1 MNRACGTSRTDD
13 KETEFGISARST
25 NQRTIMPGVT
35 SSVRDGVCVIEMSNP
50 PVNALALPVLE
61 GLEKALKEAQGDGRV
76 KAIVI
81 KGAGGKFSGGFDIGH
96 LRKSTQ
102 GAPASDVGDFNAI
115 LCTLAEGGAKPCV
128 AAIENLALGGGLE
141 VAMSCAAR
149 VATPGAQLGLPEL
162 QLGVIPGF
170 GGTQRLPR
178 LVGLEKS
185 LEMMLKSKSIK
196 AEEALKLGLVD
207 KIVDQ
212 ANAVHAACELAK
224 SIASGSTKRELSM
237 YRKDKLPDPKTAQA
251 ILKEAGKK
259 AKHVQSVMPHV
270 ALCVDAIAVG
280 ITEGP
285 EAGLQREAV
294 NFKKAVSS
302 PAAKG
307 LVHFFFAQRA
317 TNIVPG
323 VTDGG
328 LKPRVMKSVGVVG
341 GGLMGSGIAT
351 ACLLAGIGVVLKEIK
366 QEFLDAGVG
375 RIQSNL
381 ASMVRKG
388 RMTED
393 KAQKLMSLVKPTLS
407 DDDFRQ
413 CDMVIEAV
421 IENLDLKQKIF
432 CNLEK
437 ICRPDCIL
445 STNTSTIDIT
455 KIAAK
460 MKNPERIVGAHFFSP
475 AHVMQLFEIIRTKD
489 TPPQILVDTLGL
501 SKQIRKTPVVVGNC
515 TGFAVNRVFF
525 PYTMSATALVD
536 IGCDPYAIDRAIMM
550 FGMPMGPFRLGDLV
564 GHDVGV
570 HVGKNFI
577 DDFPDRVYQSPL
589 IPSLLTSKRLG
600 EKSGAGFYKYDNK
613 RRATPDPEG
622 VEGLIAAS
630 RAQTR
635 LPLDGSSIPNG
646 LTPQEIA
653 EMIFFPVVNEACR
666 VLDEGIVVKAGDID
680 TASILGMG
688 FPAFRGGIVHWGDSV
703 GAAVIATKLRTW
715 ATRYGGLYQPCPYL
729 ENCAIQGRTL
739 AQGPLDTK
747 LKSRL

>member
-1 MNRACGTSRTDD
+1 MS
-13 KETEFGISARST
+13 
-25 NQRTIMPGVT
+25 PVT
-35 SSVRDGVCVIEMSNP
+35 TQLVDGVAVITMENP

-61 GLEKALKEAQGDGRV
+61 GLERALGEAQANGNA
-76 KAIVI
+76 KAIVLR
-81 KGAGGKFSGGFDIGH
+81 GGGGKFSGGFDIAH

-102 GAPASDVGDFNAI
+102 GAPSSDVSDFNAV
-115 LCTLAEGGAKPCV
+115 LCRMVEGGAKPCV
-128 AAIENLALGGGLE
+128 AAIDNLALGGGLE
-141 VAMSCAAR
+141 VAMACAAR

-207 KIVDQ
+207 KIADSSTLERE
-212 ANAVHAACELAK
+212 ACALAK
-224 SIASGSTKRELSM
+224 AIASGAVKREATM
-237 YRKDKLPDPKTAQA
+237 YRKDKMSDPKTTEM
-251 ILKEAGKK
+251 ILKEATKK
-259 AKHVQSVMPHV
+259 AKQVQSVMPHV
-270 ALCVDAIAVG
+270 ALCVDAISVG
-280 ITEGP
+280 LTQGP
-285 EAGLQREAV
+285 EEGLKREAD

-317 TNIVPG
+317 TNVVPG
-323 VTDGG
+323 VTDVG

-351 ACLLAGIGVVLKEIK
+351 ACILAGIGVVLKEIK
-366 QEFLDAGVG
+366 QDFLDAGVG
-375 RIQSNL
+375 RIQANL
-381 ASMVRKG
+381 TSMVRKG
-388 RMTED
+388 RMTEE
-393 KAQKLMSLVKPTLS
+393 KARKLMSLVKPTLT
-407 DDDFRQ
+407 DEDFRQ

-421 IENLDLKQKIF
+421 IENLSLKQKIF
-432 CNLEK
+432 CDLER
-437 ICRPDCIL
+437 ICKPDCIL

-455 KIAAK
+455 KIAAN

-489 TPPQILVDTLGL
+489 TPAQILVDTLGL

-525 PYTMSATALVD
+525 PYTMSATVLVD

-570 HVGKNFI
+570 HVGQNFI

-589 IPSLLTSKRLG
+589 IPSLLASKRLG
-600 EKSGAGFYKYDNK
+600 EKSGAGFYKYDK
-613 RRATPDPEG
+613 SRKATPDPDG
-622 VEGLIAAS
+622 VATLVAAS

-635 LPLDGSSIPNG
+635 LPLDGSPLPTG
-646 LTPQEIA
+646 LTPQDIA

-666 VLDEGIVVKAGDID
+666 VLGEGIVVKAGDID

-688 FPAFRGGIVHWGDSV
+688 FPAFRGGIVHWGDAV
-703 GAAVIATKLRTW
+703 GPAVIATKLRAW

-729 ENCAIQGRTL
+729 ENCAIQGRSL

-747 LKSRL
+747 IKSRL

>member
-1 MNRACGTSRTDD
+1 MPPPVTT
-13 KETEFGISARST
+13 
-25 NQRTIMPGVT
+25 TIA
-35 SSVRDGVCVIEMSNP
+35 DGVAVITLANP
-50 PVNALALPVLE
+50 PVNALAIPVLE
-61 GLEKALKEAQGDGRV
+61 GLERALKDAQANAGVR
-76 KAIVI
+76 AIVI
-81 KGAGGKFSGGFDIGH
+81 HGAGGKFSGGFDISQ
-96 LRKSTQ
+96 LKKSTQ
-102 GAPASDVGDFNAI
+102 GKPSSDVGDFNAI
-115 LCTLAEGGAKPCV
+115 LCRYAEGGSKPCV

-141 VAMSCAAR
+141 VAMSCNAR
-149 VATPGAQLGLPEL
+149 VATPRAQLGLPEL

-207 KIVDQ
+207 KIVEPSRVV
-212 ANAVHAACELAK
+212 AEASSLAK
-224 SIASGSTKRELSM
+224 AIASGSVKREMSM
-237 YRKDKLPDPKTAQA
+237 YRKNKLPRDPKMTEA
-251 ILKEAGKK
+251 ILKEASKK
-259 AKHVQSVMPHV
+259 AKRVQSVMPHV
-270 ALCVDAIAVG
+270 ALCVDAISVG
-280 ITEGP
+280 LSQGP
-285 EAGLQREAV
+285 EEGLKREAE

-317 TNIVPG
+317 TNVVPG
-323 VTDGG
+323 ITDVG
-328 LKPRVMKSVGVVG
+328 LKPRQMKSVGVVG

-351 ACLLAGIGVVLKEIK
+351 ACLLAGIRVVLKEIK
-366 QEFLDAGVG
+366 KEFLDAGVG
-375 RIQSNL
+375 RIQANL
-381 ASMVRKG
+381 GSMVRKG

-393 KAQKLMSLVKPTLS
+393 KARQLMSLVTPTLT
-407 DDDFRQ
+407 DEDFRQ
-413 CDMVIEAV
+413 CDMIIEAV
-421 IENLDLKQKIF
+421 IENLGLKQKIF
-432 CNLEK
+432 CELER
-437 ICRPDCIL
+437 ICKPDCIL

-475 AHVMQLFEIIRTKD
+475 AHVMQLFEIIRTD
-489 TPPQILVDTLGL
+489 ATPPQVLVDTLGL
-501 SKQIRKTPVVVGNC
+501 SKQIKKTPVVVGNC

-570 HVGKNFI
+570 HVGQNFI
-577 DDFPDRVYQSPL
+577 DDFPDRVYKSPL
-589 IPSLLTSKRLG
+589 IPSLLASKRLG
-600 EKSGAGFYKYDNK
+600 EKAGAGFYKYDRK
-613 RRATPDPEG
+613 RKATPDPEG
-622 VEGLIAAS
+622 VDALVAAS
-630 RAQTR
+630 RAASN
-635 LPLDGSSIPNG
+635 LPLDSSSVPTG
-646 LTPQEIA
+646 LSPQDIA

-666 VLDEGIVVKAGDID
+666 VLDESIVVKAGDID

-688 FPAFRGGIVHWGDSV
+688 FPAFRGGIVHWGDSI
-703 GAAVIATKLRTW
+703 GPAVIANKLRAW

-747 LKSRL
+747 IKSKL

>member
-1 MNRACGTSRTDD
+1 MS
-13 KETEFGISARST
+13 
-25 NQRTIMPGVT
+25 PVT
-35 SSVRDGVCVIEMSNP
+35 VSNTDGVAVIAIANP
-50 PVNALALPVLE
+50 PVNALAISVLQ
-61 GLEKALKEAQGDGRV
+61 GLEKSLKEAQKNPSVR
-76 KAIVI
+76 AIVLM
-81 KGAGGKFSGGFDIGH
+81 GSGGKFSGGFDIGQ
-96 LRKSTQ
+96 LRRSTQ
-102 GAPASDVGDFNAI
+102 GKPSNDVSDFNAI
-115 LCTLAEGGAKPCV
+115 LCQFVEGGAKPTV

-141 VAMSCAAR
+141 VAMSCNAR
-149 VATPGAQLGLPEL
+149 VATPRSQLGLPEL

-196 AEEALKLGLVD
+196 AEEGLKLGLVD
-207 KIVDQ
+207 KIAEPGKLLQEAVAL
-212 ANAVHAACELAK
+212 ANAIAGGSAK
-224 SIASGSTKRELSM
+224 RNLSM
-237 YRKDKLPDPKTAQA
+237 YRKDKLPEPKVVEMV
-251 ILKEAGKK
+251 LKEAGKK
-259 AKHVQSVMPHV
+259 AKRVASVMPHV
-270 ALCVDAIAVG
+270 ALCVDAIATG
-280 ITEGP
+280 LSQGP
-285 EAGLQREAV
+285 EAGLKREAE

-317 TNIVPG
+317 TNVVPG
-323 VTDGG
+323 VTDIG
-328 LKPRVMKSVGVVG
+328 LKPKPMKSVGVVG

-351 ACLLAGIGVVLKEIK
+351 ACVLAGIGVVLKEIK

-375 RIQSNL
+375 RIQANL

-393 KAQKLMSLVKPTLS
+393 KARQIMSLVKPTLT
-407 DDDFRQ
+407 DNDFRN
-413 CDMVIEAV
+413 CDMIIEAV
-421 IENLDLKQKIF
+421 IENLPLKQKIF
-432 CNLEK
+432 AELER

-445 STNTSTIDIT
+445 SSNTSTIDIT

-489 TPPQILVDTLGL
+489 TPAQILVDTLGL
-501 SKQIRKTPVVVGNC
+501 SKQIKKTPVVVGNC

-536 IGCDPYAIDRAIMM
+536 IGCDPYAIDKAIMM

-570 HVGKNFI
+570 HVGQNFI

-589 IPSLLTSKRLG
+589 IPSLLASKRLG
-600 EKSGAGFYKYDNK
+600 EKSGVGFYKYDK
-613 RRATPDPEG
+613 QRRATPDPEG
-622 VEGLIAAS
+622 VASLIAAS
-630 RAQTR
+630 RDQTR
-635 LPLDGSSIPNG
+635 LPLDGSPVPNG

-666 VLDEGIVVKAGDID
+666 VLDEEIVVKAGDID

-703 GAAVIATKLRTW
+703 GPAVIATKLRAW

-729 ENCAIQGRTL
+729 ENCAIQGRSL
-739 AQGPLDTK
+739 AEGPLDTK
-747 LKSRL
+747 IKSRL

>member
-1 MNRACGTSRTDD
+1 MS
-13 KETEFGISARST
+13 
-25 NQRTIMPGVT
+25 PVT
-35 SSVRDGVCVIEMSNP
+35 TKIDDGVAVIELNNP
-50 PVNALALPVLE
+50 PVNALAVPVLE
-61 GLEKALKEAQGDGRV
+61 GLERAVKDAQANSNVR
-76 KAIVI
+76 AIVI
-81 KGAGGKFSGGFDIGH
+81 HGAGGKFSGGFDITQ

-102 GAPASDVGDFNAI
+102 GKPSNDVGDFNAI
-115 LCTLAEGGAKPCV
+115 LCQYVEGGSKPCV

-141 VAMSCAAR
+141 VAMSCNAR
-149 VATPGAQLGLPEL
+149 VATPRAQLGLPEL

-207 KIVDQ
+207 KIADPSRIV
-212 ANAVHAACELAK
+212 AEASALAK
-224 SIASGSTKRELSM
+224 AIASGSVKRELSM
-237 YRKDKLPDPKTAQA
+237 YRKDKLPDPKSTEM
-251 ILKEAGKK
+251 ILKEASKK
-259 AKHVQSVMPHV
+259 AKRVQSVMPHV
-270 ALCVDAIAVG
+270 ALCVDAISVG
-280 ITEGP
+280 LAQGP
-285 EAGLQREAV
+285 EEGLKREAE

-317 TNIVPG
+317 TNVVPG
-323 VTDGG
+323 ITDVG
-328 LKPRVMKSVGVVG
+328 LKPRPMKSVGVVG

-351 ACLLAGIGVVLKEIK
+351 ACLLAGIQVVLKEIK

-381 ASMVRKG
+381 TSMVRKG

-393 KAQKLMSLVKPTLS
+393 KARQLMSLVKPTLT
-407 DDDFRQ
+407 DQDFRQ
-413 CDMVIEAV
+413 CDMIIEAV
-421 IENLDLKQKIF
+421 IENLPLKQKIF
-432 CNLEK
+432 CELER
-437 ICRPDCIL
+437 ICKPDCIL

-475 AHVMQLFEIIRTKD
+475 AHVMQLFEIIRTD
-489 TPPQILVDTLGL
+489 ATPAQILVDTLGL
-501 SKQIRKTPVVVGNC
+501 SKQIKKTPVVVGNC

-525 PYTMSATALVD
+525 PYTMSATVLVD

-570 HVGKNFI
+570 HVGQNFI
-577 DDFPDRVYQSPL
+577 DDFPDRVYRSPL
-589 IPSLLTSKRLG
+589 IPSLLANKRLG

-622 VEGLIAAS
+622 VEMLIAAS
-630 RAQTR
+630 RAQSK
-635 LPLDGSSIPNG
+635 LPLDGSPVPAG
-646 LTPQEIA
+646 LSPQEIA

-666 VLDEGIVVKAGDID
+666 VLSEGIVVKAGDID
-680 TASILGMG
+680 TAAILGMG
-688 FPAFRGGIVHWGDSV
+688 FPAFRGGVVHWGDSV
-703 GAAVIATKLRTW
+703 GPAVIAAKLRAWSTK
-715 ATRYGGLYQPCPYL
+715 YGGLYQPCPYL

-747 LKSRL
+747 IKSRL